1 MARLAT
7 AAAGCS
13 GYLNFMGNEF
23 GHPEWIDFPREGNN
37 WSYHYARRQWSL
49 SDNPELFYY
58 ALNQF
63 DQEFLALLTEY
74 NIWECAVRK
83 LKVDNIDK
91 VIAFERGNLW
101 IFFNFNNSKSF
112 TDYGIE
118 VMPGKYQL
126 LLDSDCSKF
135 GGENRL
141 QQQQEY
147 FTIPETDN
155 NILKHE
161 LKLYLPSHSALILT
175 KVD

>member
-1 MARLAT
+1 MNVARVIFSSLAGKS
-7 AAAGCS
+7 AC
-13 GYLNFMGNEF
+13 
-23 GHPEWIDFPREGNN
+23 R
-37 WSYHYARRQWSL
+37 ARRQ
-49 SDNPELFYY
+49 
-58 ALNQF
+58 
-63 DQEFLALLTEY
+63 LLTEY

-126 LLDSDCSKF
+126 LLDSDSSKF